1 MAEQV
6 EFVLEEVDRKTFFIL
21 SGTCCHGNIVSVTP
35 ASVSVVRLK

>member
-21 SGTCCHGNIVSVTP
+21 SGTCCHGKNLLLRFRGTRIS
-35 ASVSVVRLK
+35 LCC